1 MIMKLPYLVV
11 FILFTNHLEKQF
23 HPHQCTDNPG
33 YHSGKKVLSY
43 EIAIIFLYKN
53 VISW

>member
-33 YHSGKKVLSY
+33 YHSGKKYLVMKSLSFFFY
-43 EIAIIFLYKN
+43 IKM
-53 VISW
+53 

>member
-1 MIMKLPYLVV
+1 MIMKFPYLVV
-11 FILFTNHLEKQF
+11 FTNHLEKQF

-33 YHSGKKVLSY
+33 YHSEKKVLSY
-43 EIAIIFLYKN
+43 EIAIIFFLYKN